1 MSHVAENELDS
12 ITRSLLLPSP
22 VGGVYAR
29 TGLFEQIVDGL
40 TFFINRH
47 REPETQVLR
56 FPPVM
61 SRNQLERSGY
71 LHSFPN
77 LLGGVS

>member
-29 TGLFEQIVDGL
+29 TGLFEQIVDQTAMGSDKQSASEAWC
-40 TFFINRH
+40 R
-47 REPETQVLR
+47 
-56 FPPVM
+56 PVM
-61 SRNQLERSGY
+61 RA
-71 LHSFPN
+71 
-77 LLGGVS
+77 GG